1 MASTQGIQLSKV
13 SPSFLQ
19 ANSTSHTWTFS
30 AVAELIDN
38 AYDPDV
44 NASQLWIDKTVVNNK
59 ICLTFVDNG
68 NGMDSEKLLQMLSF
82 GFCEKVAVGGHKP
95 IGQYGNGFKSG
106 SMRLGRDALVFTR
119 NHNSMSV
126 GMLSQTYL
134 EVVRA
139 ETVLVPIVTW
149 KLPQKTR
156 SANQGSLNNL
166 RAILKH
172 SIFRKESS
180 LLEELNNLEM
190 LKTGTKIIIYNL
202 KRGNDGKLEL
212 DFESDSADIRNPESH
227 EFDYSSIN
235 RPLSQYSPEYR
246 RSLREYCSIL
256 YLKPRMKIILR
267 GKKVQT
273 KLISKSLSR
282 TETDIYRP
290 TWLPKPILL
299 TFGFTPNKT
308 EFDSENYGVL
318 MYHRNRLIK
327 AYEKVG
333 YQRQANELG
342 VGVVGVVEV
351 DFLDPI
357 HNKQD
362 FKRTDRYNTFMTS
375 LGTKLN
381 DYWNEKCGGNNTVK
395 IQSVSSASGTLF
407 PSVAPEPDWLWVQ
420 CDNCLKWRRLPTGIG
435 FRDLPEKWYCHMNPD
450 ASHNRCD
457 VEEEPEDEDEA
468 LRRPSYEKT
477 FKKAQEI
484 QRKRKQIEE
493 FQKQQEKDS
502 QLVAMKKELERR
514 DRDMRQGIVEVTSS
528 TEKKP
533 STTELSHA
541 QKALESL
548 IEKQKNQAKLIE
560 KLKSQKDHIKT
571 KQVEILKA
579 AEVLHMVQRRNDN
592 YFETWPNVTS
602 TSQPNQMMVPGTPPG
617 VGGVVVSPPG
627 KRPLDQASPSASM
640 VKRHRI
646 KTEDGGFVTV
656 TTNEGLPGVA
666 GTPSTAAIIP
676 DLATRRLQQQRQQ
689 QQQPP
694 PVGVIDL
701 TDDDDVVVSGGG
713 GGVGVATSGGVG
725 GVISNGLLRPVVAPP
740 STSEGVSV
748 AVEVSETP
756 IDMEMTAMEAVAR
769 QSNASGDGVVSVPP
783 SSAGLG
789 GGVGDDDGIK
799 IISVA
804 SGAAA
809 VAVSAPALSTT
820 DAIADNNNN
829 VNNNN
834 NINNNNNNNNSSVA
848 GGVGG
853 GGGGGD
859 DEENLVCV
867 KRRLNDLRENVKRL
881 IEIIVPNIDFGEHKI
896 DDVVV
901 EMIRINSQVNT

>member
-30 AVAELIDN
+30 AMAELIDN

-44 NASQLWIDKTVVNNK
+44 NASQLWIDKTIFNNK

-68 NGMDSEKLLQMLSF
+68 NGMDPEKLLRMLSF
-82 GFCEKVAVGGHKP
+82 GFCEKVAVSGHKP

-119 NHNSMSV
+119 NLNSMSV
-126 GMLSQTYL
+126 GMLSQSYL
-134 EVVRA
+134 EAVRE

-166 RAILKH
+166 RAILKY

-180 LLEELNNLEM
+180 LLEELGTLEM

-299 TFGFTPNKT
+299 TFGFSPNKN

-381 DYWNEKCGGNNTVK
+381 DYWNEKCGGSSSVK
-395 IQSVSSASGTLF
+395 IQSVSSATGTLF

-493 FQKQQEKDS
+493 
-502 QLVAMKKELERR
+502 
-514 DRDMRQGIVEVTSS
+514 VTSS

-533 STTELSHA
+533 STTELTQA

-548 IEKQKNQAKLIE
+548 IQKQKTQAKIIQ

-592 YFETWPNVTS
+592 YLDTNWSNVSS
-602 TSQPNQMMVPGTPPG
+602 TSQPNRMIPAAG
-617 VGGVVVSPPG
+617 VTPPG
-627 KRPLDQASPSASM
+627 KRSLDTAPETVTL

-646 KTEDGGFVTV
+646 KTEDGNYVTV
-656 TTNEGLPGVA
+656 TLNED
-666 GTPSTAAIIP
+666 TASVP
-676 DLATRRLQQQRQQ
+676 DLATRRREEKEKSNQE
-689 QQQPP
+689 

-701 TDDDDVVVSGGG
+701 TDDDDPKMKSTNGILP
-713 GGVGVATSGGVG
+713 ASNSNMMPTSD
-725 GVISNGLLRPVVAPP
+725 
-740 STSEGVSV
+740 VSV

-756 IDMEMTAMEAVAR
+756 IDMEVTAMEVTR
-769 QSNASGDGVVSVPP
+769 NRSSASANEVVSVLP
-783 SSAGLG
+783 SANRALNE
-789 GGVGDDDGIK
+789 DDGIK
-799 IISVA
+799 IISVNSVA
-804 SGAAA
+804 SLPTQAAA
-809 VAVSAPALSTT
+809 ADSVVSAAQPQNNASPAAVTPAAAASPPSSSASRLASEPAVSE
-820 DAIADNNNN
+820 D
-829 VNNNN
+829 
-834 NINNNNNNNNSSVA
+834 
-848 GGVGG
+848 GE
-853 GGGGGD
+853 
-859 DEENLVCV
+859 EENLDCV
-867 KRRLNDLRENVKRL
+867 KKRLNELRENVKRL

-901 EMIRINSQVNT
+901 EMIRINSQVNS

>member
-30 AVAELIDN
+30 AMAELIDN

-44 NASQLWIDKTVVNNK
+44 NASQLWIDKTIFNNK

-68 NGMDSEKLLQMLSF
+68 NGMDPEKLLRMLSF
-82 GFCEKVAVGGHKP
+82 GFCEKVAVSGHKP

-119 NHNSMSV
+119 NLNSMSV
-126 GMLSQTYL
+126 GMLSQSYL
-134 EVVRA
+134 EAVRE

-166 RAILKH
+166 RAILKY

-180 LLEELNNLEM
+180 LLEELGTLEM

-299 TFGFTPNKT
+299 TFGFSPNKN

-381 DYWNEKCGGNNTVK
+381 DYWNEKCGGSSSVK
-395 IQSVSSASGTLF
+395 IQSVSSATGVITIGGSGALG
-407 PSVAPEPDWLWVQ
+407 VAPEPDWLWVQ

-533 STTELSHA
+533 STTELTQA

-548 IEKQKNQAKLIE
+548 IQKQKTQAKIIQ

-592 YFETWPNVTS
+592 YLDTNWSNVSS
-602 TSQPNQMMVPGTPPG
+602 TSQPNRMIPAAGVTPP
-617 VGGVVVSPPG
+617 S
-627 KRPLDQASPSASM
+627 KRSLDAAPETVTL

-646 KTEDGGFVTV
+646 KTEDGNYVTV
-656 TTNEGLPGVA
+656 TLNED
-666 GTPSTAAIIP
+666 TAPVP
-676 DLATRRLQQQRQQ
+676 DLATRRREEKEKSNQE
-689 QQQPP
+689 

-701 TDDDDVVVSGGG
+701 TDEDDPKMDGTNGILPASNSNMMP
-713 GGVGVATSGGVG
+713 TSD
-725 GVISNGLLRPVVAPP
+725 
-740 STSEGVSV
+740 VSV

-756 IDMEMTAMEAVAR
+756 IDMEVTAMEVTRNRSSVGA
-769 QSNASGDGVVSVPP
+769 NEVVSVLP
-783 SSAGLG
+783 SANRAGNE
-789 GGVGDDDGIK
+789 DDGIK
-799 IISVA
+799 IISVNSVA
-804 SGAAA
+804 SLPAQAAA
-809 VAVSAPALSTT
+809 TDSVVSAALPQNNASPAAAPPASAASAT
-820 DAIADNNNN
+820 A
-829 VNNNN
+829 
-834 NINNNNNNNNSSVA
+834 SSPPSSSA
-848 GGVGG
+848 SASRLASEAAASEDGE
-853 GGGGGD
+853 
-859 DEENLVCV
+859 EENLDCV
-867 KRRLNDLRENVKRL
+867 KKRLNELRENVKRL

-901 EMIRINSQVNT
+901 EMIRINSQVNS